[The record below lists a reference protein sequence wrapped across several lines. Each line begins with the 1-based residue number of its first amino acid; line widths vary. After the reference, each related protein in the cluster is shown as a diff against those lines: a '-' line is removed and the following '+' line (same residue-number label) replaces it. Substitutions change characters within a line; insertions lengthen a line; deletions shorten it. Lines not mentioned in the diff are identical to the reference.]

1 MLTNPFEGL
10 HSLQRVPGL
19 GLIATSIRTLAPVR
33 LYRPFCCEQ
42 VADILHNEEY
52 APTLLAGGTD
62 LCAQFNEGLAPRS
75 LISLHRVAALRQ
87 IEAFDGEIRIGG
99 AVTHACGH
107 AHPLLGRQLGTFA
120 QAWRA
125 IANPRIRFRATIGG
139 NLMALRPRYEMSV
152 MLDALGAAL
161 SFKAGSH
168 NVRLT
173 PGEIWNGKAP
183 ARAFLEFIAIPAGD
197 DFVAFRYDRSLRPTM
212 TLALCIRGTNNGL
225 KTRAVVATEM
235 LAPTAL
241 DVPAVASLREL
252 GSASKD
258 VAAAAA
264 ATLSQDYA
272 DKNTSNWYLRQTVD
286 FLLHRQLEDA
296 ARCLMN

>member
-1 MLTNPFEGL
+1 
-10 HSLQRVPGL
+10 LQRVPGL
-19 GLIATSIRTLAPVR
+19 GLIATSIRTLAPLR
-33 LYRPFCCEQ
+33 LYRPFSCEQ
-42 VADILHNEEY
+42 VADILHSEEY
-52 APTLLAGGTD
+52 TPTLLAGGTD

-87 IEAFDGEIRIGG
+87 IEAANGEIRIGS

-107 AHPLLGRQLGTFA
+107 ADPLLVSQLGTFA
-120 QAWRA
+120 QAWRS

-139 NLMALRPRYEMSV
+139 NLMAQRPRYEMSV
-152 MLDALGAAL
+152 MLDALDAAV

-168 NVRLT
+168 NVRLS

-183 ARAFLEFIAIPAGD
+183 ARAFLEYIAIPTGG
-197 DFVAFRYDRSLRPTM
+197 DFVAFHYDRSLRPTM

-235 LAPTAL
+235 LRPTAL
-241 DVPAVASLREL
+241 DVPTVASLREL
-252 GSASKD
+252 RSASKD
-258 VAAAAA
+258 LATTAA
-264 ATLSQDYA
+264 ATLPQDYA
-272 DKNTSNWYLRQTVD
+272 DENTSNWYLRHTVG

-296 ARCLMN
+296 VRCLIN